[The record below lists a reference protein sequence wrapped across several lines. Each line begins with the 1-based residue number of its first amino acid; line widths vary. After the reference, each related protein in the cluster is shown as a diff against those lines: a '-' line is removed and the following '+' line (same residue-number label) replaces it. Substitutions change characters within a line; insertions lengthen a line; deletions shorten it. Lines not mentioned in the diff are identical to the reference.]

1 MINKDFKRRRDFL
14 LNKIEDNSIVFL
26 FSGLEK
32 SRNNDVNYKF
42 RQSSNFFY
50 LTGINNPSML
60 LIISKIS
67 SRHSTT
73 LVCDRPNDIDKI
85 WHGQLPS
92 KAFYKN
98 EFEIQNVLYSDELNS
113 LELNDAKNMYFEFA
127 DENRLNQFIEN
138 LNLSQ
143 PQSRYLRNNTSRST
157 KIDLSNILFDM
168 RRIKSKSEVSLIRHA
183 AKISAN
189 AHINI
194 MKSCKSGL
202 KEYEIEADFI
212 KHCMSERCE
221 QAYPA
226 IVASGKNACVL
237 HYTKNNSTLR
247 SNSLLL
253 VDAAAEYDNY
263 ASDITR
269 TIPVSGKFNEFQKK
283 IYEVVLKAQTM
294 AIKACKPGKTLIDIH
309 NVAVKYITK
318 GLIEAK
324 ILRGKLERNIKEE
337 KYKKYYMHNTG
348 HWLGLDVH
356 DPSSY
361 SINGKPI
368 KLKSG
373 MIFTVEPGIYINKE
387 PGIEKGFHN
396 IGVRIEDDVLIT
408 DSGCEVLSRDVPK
421 SVKDIEKLMSH
432 A

>member
-1 MINKDFKRRRDFL
+1 MILLKNLFNIYLIKKMINKDFKRRRDFL

-60 LIISKIS
+60 LVITKIS
-67 SRHSTT
+67 GRYSTT

-92 KAFYKN
+92 KSSYKN
-98 EFEIQNVLYSDELNS
+98 QFEIQNVLYFDELNS
-113 LELNDAKNMYFEFA
+113 LELNNAKNMYFEFS

-194 MKSCKSGL
+194 MKSCKPGL
-202 KEYEIEADFI
+202 
-212 KHCMSERCE
+212 
-221 QAYPA
+221 
-226 IVASGKNACVL
+226 
-237 HYTKNNSTLR
+237 
-247 SNSLLL
+247 
-253 VDAAAEYDNY
+253 
-263 ASDITR
+263 
-269 TIPVSGKFNEFQKK
+269 
-283 IYEVVLKAQTM
+283 
-294 AIKACKPGKTLIDIH
+294 
-309 NVAVKYITK
+309 
-318 GLIEAK
+318 
-324 ILRGKLERNIKEE
+324 
-337 KYKKYYMHNTG
+337 
-348 HWLGLDVH
+348 
-356 DPSSY
+356 
-361 SINGKPI
+361 
-368 KLKSG
+368 
-373 MIFTVEPGIYINKE
+373 
-387 PGIEKGFHN
+387 
-396 IGVRIEDDVLIT
+396 
-408 DSGCEVLSRDVPK
+408 
-421 SVKDIEKLMSH
+421 
-432 A
+432 